1 VLPAKMF
8 NIGVNESGEDLY
20 ITAFAE
26 ADNIHDNKVLY
37 YECSEFHPNH
47 NDNFLQAK
55 GEDSFY
61 QTLYFDSRPYWGG
74 YWWKRIPNNITAT
87 LKVKALLFYYRF
99 LKQRCFVL
107 KKSFKYLNWHWGISC
122 FWQTYG
128 IMADLTLPIIAAD
141 QFEDRLWVTGQLH
154 VTGADRNLT
163 DTYYLEPSQDY
174 LEQRVTEF
182 LHHEDS
188 RNMDHYRY
196 EICNRFVQWRE
207 KHLKAGNRIFYIAEL
222 NT

>member
-1 VLPAKMF
+1 MMPAKAF
-8 NIGVNESGEDLY
+8 DIGVQQSGEDLY

-47 NDNFLQAK
+47 NDNFIVEGDK
-55 GEDSFY
+55 DSFY

-74 YWWKRIPNNITAT
+74 RWYKRIPNNVTA
-87 LKVKALLFYYRF
+87 KVKVLAMLFYYRF

-107 KKSFKYLNWHWGISC
+107 KKSFKYIHWRWNLSH
-122 FWQTYG
+122 FWQVYR

-154 VTGADRNLT
+154 ITGTDRNLT
-163 DTYYLEPSQDY
+163 DTYYLEPSQEY
-174 LEQRVTEF
+174 LENRVIEF
-182 LHHEDS
+182 LQHEDS

-196 EICNRFVQWRE
+196 KICSDFVKWRE
-207 KHLKAGNRIFYIAEL
+207 AHVAKGNRIFYIAEL
-222 NT
+222 DT